1 MQCEC
6 HMKADNGPVKVFV
19 SSPVRGYEDLL
30 EAARAAIG
38 VLGYEPVL
46 AEDFDASAPSPRAT
60 CLAAVRE
67 ADAVVLILGAE
78 HGPRQESSNLSATH
92 EEYREAKES
101 GPVLAFVQECDVRSE
116 EQAAF
121 VQEVRN
127 WEQGHYTASFREA
140 NDLRDKVIRGL
151 HRHFLDGASTPVDE
165 DRLVERARSL
175 AVDDGATSSAN
186 LVVAVTGDSP
196 YAVLRPTQLRDQQ
209 LHNYLLSEALTGAD
223 AVLDVSVGSEP
234 QVRSDAFVLTQRNSG
249 RIVELH
255 EDGSIV
261 VVQPALRERSWQ
273 GSLPSIIEEDIIA
286 RSARVMR
293 LAGRVLDHVDDPPR
307 ISQVAVVAALCRPGS
322 WAWRTR
328 AEEAASPNSS
338 TMRMF
343 GPDRVEAQ
351 LSPPVR
357 RRAALLHDAE
367 SLAEDLATRLG
378 LQLRATS

>member
-1 MQCEC
+1 M
-6 HMKADNGPVKVFV
+6 KVFV
-19 SSPVRGYEDLL
+19 SSPVRGYEDLR

-46 AEDFDASAPSPRAT
+46 SEDFDASAPSPRAT

-67 ADAVVLILGAE
+67 ADAVVLLLGAE
-78 HGPRQESSNLSATH
+78 YGPRQASSDLSATH
-92 EEYREAKES
+92 EEYREARES
-101 GPVLAFVQECDVRSE
+101 GSVLAFVQECDVRSE
-116 EQAAF
+116 EQTAF

-127 WEQGHYTASFREA
+127 WEQGHYTASFRNA
-140 NDLRDKVIRGL
+140 NDLHDKVIRSL

-175 AVDDGATSSAN
+175 AVDDGATGSAI

-196 YAVLRPTQLRDQQ
+196 HAVLRPTKLRDQQ
-209 LHNYLLSEALTGAD
+209 LHNLLLSEALTGAD
-223 AVLDVSVGSEP
+223 AVLDVSAGSEP
-234 QVRSDAFVLTQRNSG
+234 QVRSDAIVLTQRTGG

-255 EDGSIV
+255 EDGTIV

-273 GSLPSIIEEDIIA
+273 GSLPSMIEEDIIE
-286 RSARVMR
+286 RIARVVR
-293 LAGRVLDHVDDPPR
+293 LAGRVLNHVDDPPR
-307 ISQVAVVAALCRPGS
+307 ISRVAVVAALCRPGS
-322 WAWRTR
+322 WPWRTR
-328 AEEAASPNSS
+328 AEEAASPNSA

-343 GPDRVEAQ
+343 GPDRVEAE

-357 RRAALLHDAE
+357 RRAALLHDAD

>member
-1 MQCEC
+1 M
-6 HMKADNGPVKVFV
+6 KVFV
-19 SSPVRGYEDLL
+19 SSPVRGYEDLR

-67 ADAVVLILGAE
+67 ADAVVLLLGAE
-78 HGPRQESSNLSATH
+78 YGPRQASSDLSATH

-101 GPVLAFVQECDVRSE
+101 GPVLAFVQECDLRSA

-127 WEQGHYTASFREA
+127 WEQGHYTASFRDA

-151 HRHFLDGASTPVDE
+151 HRHFLDGVSTPVDQ

-175 AVDDGATSSAN
+175 AVDDGATGNAT
-186 LVVAVTGDSP
+186 LVVAVANDSP

-209 LHNYLLSEALTGAD
+209 FHNFLLSEALTGAD
-223 AVLDVSVGSEP
+223 AVLDVSAGSEP
-234 QVRSDAFVLTQRNSG
+234 QVRSDAIVLTQRNGG
-249 RIVELH
+249 RSVELH
-255 EDGSIV
+255 EDGSVV
-261 VVQPALRERSWQ
+261 VVQPALRERSWH
-273 GSLPSIIEEDIIA
+273 GSLPSMIEEDIIE
-286 RSARVMR
+286 RVACVVR

-322 WAWRTR
+322 WPWRTR
-328 AEEAASPNSS
+328 AEEAASPNSM

-351 LSPPVR
+351 LAPPVR
-357 RRAALLHDAE
+357 RRAALLQDAD

-378 LQLRATS
+378 LHLRATS

>member
-1 MQCEC
+1 M
-6 HMKADNGPVKVFV
+6 KVFV
-19 SSPVRGYEDLL
+19 SSPVRGNEDLR
-30 EAARAAIG
+30 EATRAAIG

-46 AEDFDASAPSPRAT
+46 AEDFDVSAPSPRAT

-67 ADAVVLILGAE
+67 SDAMVLILGAE
-78 HGPRQESSNLSATH
+78 YGPRQASSGLSATH
-92 EEYREAKES
+92 EEYREARES

-127 WEQGHYTASFREA
+127 WEQGHYTASFRDA
-140 NDLRDKVIRGL
+140 SDLRDKVIRGL
-151 HRHFLDGASTPVDE
+151 HRHFLDGASTPVDQG
-165 DRLVERARSL
+165 RLVERARSL
-175 AVDDGATSSAN
+175 AVDDGATGDAN

-209 LHNYLLSEALTGAD
+209 LHNFLLSEALTGAD
-223 AVLDVSVGSEP
+223 AVLDVSAGSEP
-234 QVRSDAFVLTQRNSG
+234 QVRSDAIVLRQRNGG

-261 VVQPALRERSWQ
+261 VVQPALRERSWPS
-273 GSLPSIIEEDIIA
+273 SLPSIIEEDIIE
-286 RSARVMR
+286 RIARVVR

-307 ISQVAVVAALCRPGS
+307 ISQVAVVAALCRPGFWS
-322 WAWRTR
+322 WRTR
-328 AEEAASPNSS
+328 AEEAASPNST

-343 GPDRVEAQ
+343 GPDRVEAL

-357 RRAALLHDAE
+357 RRAALLHETDD
-367 SLAEDLATRLG
+367 LAKDLATRLG
-378 LQLRATS
+378 LQLGET

>member
-1 MQCEC
+1 M
-6 HMKADNGPVKVFV
+6 
-19 SSPVRGYEDLL
+19 
-30 EAARAAIG
+30 
-38 VLGYEPVL
+38 
-46 AEDFDASAPSPRAT
+46 
-60 CLAAVRE
+60 
-67 ADAVVLILGAE
+67 LILGAE
-78 HGPRQESSNLSATH
+78 YGPRQASSNLSATH

-101 GPVLAFVQECDVRSE
+101 GPVLAFVQDCDVRSE
-116 EQAAF
+116 EQTAF

-127 WEQGHYTASFREA
+127 WEQGHYTASFRSA

-186 LVVAVTGDSP
+186 LVVAVTRDSP

-223 AVLDVSVGSEP
+223 AVLDVSEGSEP

-261 VVQPALRERSWQ
+261 VVQPALRERSWR
-273 GSLPSIIEEDIIA
+273 GSLPSIIEEDIIE
-286 RSARVMR
+286 RIARVVR
-293 LAGRVLDHVDDPPR
+293 LTGRVLDHVDDPPR

-322 WAWRTR
+322 WPWRTR
-328 AEEAASPNSS
+328 AEEAASPNST

-343 GPDRVEAQ
+343 GPDRVEAL

-357 RRAALLHDAE
+357 RRAALLHDADD
-367 SLAEDLATRLG
+367 LANDLATRLG
-378 LQLRATS
+378 LQLAATW

>member
-1 MQCEC
+1 M
-6 HMKADNGPVKVFV
+6 KVFV
-19 SSPVRGYEDLL
+19 SSPVRGYGDLRDV
-30 EAARAAIG
+30 ARDAIE

-46 AEDFDASAPSPRAT
+46 AEDFAASAPSPRAT

-67 ADAVVLILGAE
+67 ADAVVLLLGAE
-78 HGPRQESSNLSATH
+78 YGPRQASSGLSATH
-92 EEYREAKES
+92 EEYREARES
-101 GPVLAFVQECDVRSE
+101 GSVLAFVQQCQVGGE

-121 VQEVRN
+121 VHEVRN
-127 WEQGHYTASFREA
+127 WEKGHYTASFRDA

-151 HRHFLDGASTPVDE
+151 HRHFLDDASTPLDQ

-175 AVDDGATSSAN
+175 AVDDGATGSAN

-196 YAVLRPTQLRDQQ
+196 YAVLRPTQFRDHQ
-209 LHNYLLSEALTGAD
+209 LHNFLLSEALTGAD
-223 AVLDVSVGSEP
+223 AVLDVSAGSEP
-234 QVRSDAFVLTQRNSG
+234 QVRSDAILLTQRNGG
-249 RIVELH
+249 RIVELY

-273 GSLPSIIEEDIIA
+273 SSLPSIIEEDIIERIA
-286 RSARVMR
+286 GVVRM
-293 LAGRVLDHVDDPPR
+293 AGRVLDHVDDPPR

-328 AEEAASPNSS
+328 AEEAASPNST

-343 GPDRVEAQ
+343 GPDRVEAL

-357 RRAALLHDAE
+357 RRAALLHDAD

>member
-1 MQCEC
+1 ME
-6 HMKADNGPVKVFV
+6 ADNGAMKVFV
-19 SSPVRGYEDLL
+19 SSPVRGYEDLRD
-30 EAARAAIG
+30 AARAAIG

-78 HGPRQESSNLSATH
+78 YGPRQASSNLSATH
-92 EEYREAKES
+92 EEYREAKKS
-101 GPVLAFVQECDVRSE
+101 GPVLAFVQACDVRSE
-116 EQAAF
+116 EQTAF
-121 VQEVRN
+121 VHEVRN
-127 WEQGHYTASFREA
+127 WEQGHYTASFRDA
-140 NDLRDKVIRGL
+140 SDLRDKVIRGL

-175 AVDDGATSSAN
+175 AVDDGATGSAN
-186 LVVAVTGDSP
+186 LVVVVTGDSP
-196 YAVLRPTQLRDQQ
+196 YTVVRPTQLRDQQ
-209 LHNYLLSEALTGAD
+209 LHNFLLSEALTGAD
-223 AVLDVSVGSEP
+223 AVLDVSAGSEP
-234 QVRSDAFVLTQRNSG
+234 QVRSDAIVLTQRNGG
-249 RIVELH
+249 RSVELH

-273 GSLPSIIEEDIIA
+273 SSSLPSIIEEDVIERIA
-286 RSARVMR
+286 RVVR

-322 WAWRTR
+322 WPWRTR
-328 AEEAASPNSS
+328 AEEAASPNSA

-343 GPDRVEAQ
+343 GPDRVEAL

-357 RRAALLHDAE
+357 RRAALLHDADG
-367 SLAEDLATRLG
+367 LAKDLATRLG
-378 LQLRATS
+378 LQLAEAW